1 MIEYLYNDWIDDIR
15 YCIILDLLYILSNCD
30 SIIVYCY
37 YYYYTIIF
45 VFASC
50 ECFNF
55 RTMDVLLDVSRES
68 AEDNPPPQTIQRL
81 YTPYIQGVLDLAEG
95 SIQ

>member
-1 MIEYLYNDWIDDIR
+1 MLF
-15 YCIILDLLYILSNCD
+15 LLLLLLLLY
-30 SIIVYCY
+30 YF
-37 YYYYTIIF
+37 F

-68 AEDNPPPQTIQRL
+68 AEGNPPPQTIQRL

-95 SIQ
+95 SIQWHLLSYFLFYKCRWLM